1 MSIKDIISIK
11 VALGLSNLSGFSLM
25 VMEDMYLRL
34 QGKLQFFQINQ
45 LLWFPL
51 LLILLREK
59 TDLEMSF
66 FKQRVIFT
74 SFWKELWHPDSYI

>member
-25 VMEDMYLRL
+25 VMEDRYLRL

-45 LLWFPL
+45 LL
-51 LLILLREK
+51 
-59 TDLEMSF
+59 
-66 FKQRVIFT
+66 
-74 SFWKELWHPDSYI
+74 